1 MKAVLC
7 CGGDFDIA
15 DVPDLR
21 PGTGQVLLNV
31 SRAGICGSDV
41 HLRTNLDHFA
51 HAAAAVGGD
60 AFAEGKNGVIFGHE
74 FSGEVTDYGPDT
86 HRRWKPGT
94 LMVAMPMCRHGRH
107 PHIIGSSPEAPGA
120 FAEQMVV
127 QESMAFAVP
136 NGLSA
141 EHAALTEPMSVA
153 WHAVRRSQI
162 EKRQT
167 AYVIGCGPIGLAV
180 IALLK
185 ATGIHCVVASD
196 LSPRRREL
204 AARCGADVVVD
215 PTMVDP
221 FTADPKP
228 SRSTKVA
235 GVISLPNTPWSV
247 PGHPDDINL
256 GFDAMEK
263 LRRFA
268 LVPWWQLFRA
278 MHAFDKG
285 PSGPVVFE
293 CVGVPGILDRLIT
306 GAPAMSRIVVV
317 GGCLEPDTFHPIT
330 ALIKEVDLRF
340 SVGYNPGEFR
350 DTLHM
355 LAEGKIDPTPFLT
368 GTVGF
373 AGVEAAFDALGQP
386 ERHAKVLI
394 DPRSSIAAL

>member
-1 MKAVLC
+1 
-7 CGGDFDIA
+7 
-15 DVPDLR
+15 
-21 PGTGQVLLNV
+21 
-31 SRAGICGSDV
+31 
-41 HLRTNLDHFA
+41 
-51 HAAAAVGGD
+51 
-60 AFAEGKNGVIFGHE
+60 
-74 FSGEVTDYGPDT
+74 
-86 HRRWKPGT
+86 
-94 LMVAMPMCRHGRH
+94 VAL
-107 PHIIGSSPEAPGA
+107 
-120 FAEQMVV
+120 
-127 QESMAFAVP
+127 AVP

-141 EHAALTEPMSVA
+141 EHAALTEPMAAA

-185 ATGIHCVVASD
+185 ATGVHCVVASD
-196 LSPRRREL
+196 FSPRRREL

-215 PTMVDP
+215 PTVADP
-221 FTADPKP
+221 FTADPLP

-235 GVISLPNTPWSV
+235 GMISLPNAPWSV

-256 GFDAMEK
+256 GFDTMEK

-268 LVPWWQLFRA
+268 LVPWWHLFRA
-278 MHAFDKG
+278 MHAWDKG

-306 GAPAMSRIVVV
+306 DAPVMSRIVVV

-355 LAEGKIDPTPFLT
+355 LADGKVDPAPFLT

-373 AGVEAAFDALGQP
+373 AGVDAAFDALGQP

-394 DPRSSIAAL
+394 DPHSSTTVL

>member
-1 MKAVLC
+1 MKAVVC
-7 CGGDFDIA
+7 CGGDFEIT

-41 HLRTNLDHFA
+41 HLRTNLDQFA
-51 HAAAAVGGD
+51 SAAAAVGKG
-60 AFAEGKNGVIFGHE
+60 AFAPGGGGIVFGHE
-74 FSGEVTDYGPDT
+74 FSGEVAEYGPDT
-86 HRRWKPGT
+86 RRRWKPGT

-107 PHIIGSSPEAPGA
+107 PHITGTSPSAPGA
-120 FAEQMVV
+120 FAEQMIV
-127 QESMAFAVP
+127 QESVAFPVP

-141 EHAALTEPMSVA
+141 EHAALTEPVAVA

-162 EKRQT
+162 GKRQM

-180 IALLK
+180 VALLK
-185 ATGIHCVVASD
+185 AIGVHCVIASD

-215 PTMVDP
+215 PG
-221 FTADPKP
+221 TADPFAADPLP
-228 SRSTKVA
+228 SRSTRVA
-235 GVISLPNTPWSV
+235 GLLSLPNAPWSV
-247 PGHPDDINL
+247 PGNPDDMNL

-268 LVPWWQLFRA
+268 VVPWWQLFRA
-278 MHAFDKG
+278 MHALDKG
-285 PSGPVVFE
+285 PSGPIVFE
-293 CVGVPGILDRLIT
+293 CVGVPGMLDRLISD
-306 GAPAMSRIVVV
+306 APVMSRIVVV
-317 GGCLEPDTFHPIT
+317 GTCLEPDTIHPIS
-330 ALIKEVDLRF
+330 AMIKEIDLRF

-355 LAEGKIDPTPFLT
+355 LADGKVDPAPFLT

-373 AGVEAAFDALGQP
+373 AGVDAAFDALGQP

-394 DPRSSIAAL
+394 DPRSPVSTL